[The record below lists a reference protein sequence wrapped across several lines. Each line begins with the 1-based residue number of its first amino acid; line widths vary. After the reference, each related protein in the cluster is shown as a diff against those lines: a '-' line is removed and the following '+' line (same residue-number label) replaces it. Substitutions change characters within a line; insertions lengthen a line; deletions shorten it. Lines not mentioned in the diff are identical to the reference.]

1 MRFTLFLLL
10 FVFVAA
16 CGTAP
21 RPTGPGQGARKRASV
36 QFYLV
41 HEQPGPDVAEYK
53 VNTTSETIFLAPR
66 PELTNRDISWAEMQV
81 DSITG
86 RASVLIHFTIEGTD
100 KLAILTGRNAGR
112 RLAIA
117 VDGRII
123 STPLI
128 AKELRDGRAT
138 IQGFP
143 SAAEA
148 QRVADSLNFR

>member
-1 MRFTLFLLL
+1 MRFALFALPLLFL
-10 FVFVAA
+10 VA

-21 RPTGPGQGARKRASV
+21 TPTGPGQGAPKRAIV

-41 HEQPGPDVAEYK
+41 REEPGPNVVEYK
-53 VNTTSETIFLAPR
+53 VGATSETIFLAQKPD
-66 PELTNRDISWAEMQV
+66 LTNRDIAWAEMQM
-81 DSITG
+81 DPITG
-86 RASVLIHFTIEGTD
+86 RASVLVHLTLEGRE
-100 KLAILTGRNAGR
+100 KLALLTGRNAGR

-128 AKELRDGRAT
+128 TKELRDGRAT
-138 IQGFP
+138 IQGFR